1 MKKVLAY
8 LKPYWFL
15 ALLGPLAMV
24 GEVLADLIQPTLM
37 SEIVDEGV
45 AKSNLA
51 LIKETGVTMLIV
63 VAIGCLC
70 GALSSVFS
78 NMAAQKFSCDLRNDT
93 YRRIMHLS
101 ISQTDTFTTGSLITR
116 VTNDITMVQNF
127 VSMMMRMFVR
137 APLSFIGGIIMAIR
151 LDVRFSIV
159 LAIALPLQFFLI
171 FVVLRRARP
180 LFRKVQIDLD
190 DVNSVVQ
197 ENIAGARVVKAYRKE
212 EYEIN
217 RFANAN
223 ETLSDTTCKMQC
235 AMARLSPLMMI
246 VMQLSVIAIIY
257 IGNVQVLAGELKV
270 GAIMAAVTYITTI
283 LHFCMMLSNMFQSV
297 SRATACA
304 KRIEEVLDSVPEIVS
319 GDVEKG
325 PESGTVRMENVCFR
339 YPNTKGKYVLDHLNF
354 EIKQGEFVAIL
365 GATGDGKSS
374 LIQLIHRF
382 YDCNEG
388 TVYVNGCDVRSYRLG
403 ALRDQIGLV
412 LQKSQLFAGTIE
424 ENIRFGKAEATQA
437 EIENAARVAQAEE
450 FITALETGYQT
461 PVFEKGMSLSG
472 GQKQRIAIARAVLRH
487 PEILILDDSTS
498 ALDLQ
503 TESQLREA
511 LRKELPNTTMIVIAQ
526 RIASVMQ
533 ADKIIVLEQGKVES
547 IGTHTYLME
556 NSDVYQDI
564 YQSQLGKGGVPHESS
579 ITA

>member
-1 MKKVLAY
+1 MKKVLSY

-15 ALLGPLAMV
+15 ALLGPLMMV
-24 GEVLADLIQPTLM
+24 GEVVADLIQPTLM

-51 LIKETGVTMLIV
+51 LIKETGIVMLIV
-63 VAIGCLC
+63 VALGCVC
-70 GALSSVFS
+70 GALSGVFS
-78 NMAAQKFSCDLRNDT
+78 TLAAQKFSRDLRNTT

-127 VSMMMRMFVR
+127 VSMLLRMFVR

-171 FVVLRRARP
+171 FVVLRKARP
-180 LFRKVQIDLD
+180 LFKKVQTDLD

-197 ENIAGARVVKAYRKE
+197 ENISGARVVKAYRKE
-212 EYEIN
+212 EYEIQ
-217 RFANAN
+217 RFDGAN
-223 ETLSDTTCKMQC
+223 ETLSDTTWKMQC

-257 IGNVQVLAGELKV
+257 IGNFQVQAGELEV
-270 GAIMAAVTYITTI
+270 GKIMAAVTYVTTI

-304 KRIEEVLDSVPEIVS
+304 KRIEEVLNSVPEIVS
-319 GDVEKG
+319 GNETEGTEV
-325 PESGTVRMENVCFR
+325 GTVRMENVCFR
-339 YPNTKGKYVLDHLNF
+339 YPNTKGDYVLDHLDF
-354 EIKQGEFVAIL
+354 EIKKGEFVAIL
-365 GATGDGKSS
+365 GATGEGKSS
-374 LIQLIHRF
+374 LIHLIHRF
-382 YDCNEG
+382 YDCDEG
-388 TVYVNGCDVRSYRLG
+388 TVYVNGRDVRTYRLD

-424 ENIRFGKAEATQA
+424 ENIRFGKADATQS
-437 EIENAARVAQAEE
+437 EIEAAAKVAQAQD
-450 FITALETGYQT
+450 FISALESGYQT
-461 PVFEKGMSLSG
+461 QVSEKGMSLSG

-487 PEILILDDSTS
+487 PQILILDDSTS

-503 TESQLREA
+503 TEAKLRLA
-511 LRKELPNTTMIVIAQ
+511 LRNALPETTMIVIAQ
-526 RIASVMQ
+526 RIASVMG
-533 ADKIIVLEQGKVES
+533 ADKIIVLEHGKIES
-547 IGTHTYLME
+547 IGTHAELME
-556 NSDVYQDI
+556 QSTVYQDI
-564 YQSQLGKGGVPHESS
+564 YQSQLGKGGALNESAV
-579 ITA
+579 TA